1 VAVAV
6 MVQRVSWTELI
17 DSSSY
22 GAPGLLDGN
31 D

>member
-6 MVQRVSWTELI
+6 MVQRVSWTELTDI
-17 DSSSY
+17 SSY
-22 GAPGLLDGN
+22 VASCLLDGT